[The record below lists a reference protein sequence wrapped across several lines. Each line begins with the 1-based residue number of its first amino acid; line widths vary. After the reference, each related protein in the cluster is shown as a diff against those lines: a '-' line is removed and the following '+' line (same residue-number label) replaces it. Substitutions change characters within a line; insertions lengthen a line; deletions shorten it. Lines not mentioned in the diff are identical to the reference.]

1 MGSLLIGGALY
12 LTDRIR
18 THRKNKK
25 LTLASSSLAHD
36 EKLAAAQ
43 DHLNSPDTPFAY
55 DRKPSLM
62 DEKAQ
67 SVVVMETSH
76 PAYRDVEGV
85 EDVGGV
91 KEVRR
96 SDDGYASDAT
106 RVGEMEEGAK
116 EKEHDDDA
124 LAISREREWEEQT
137 QRRLDRLEN
146 SGDKEWEEQTR
157 RRLDRLD
164 RSGGDIGRAL

>member
-12 LTDRIR
+12 LSDRIR
-18 THRKNKK
+18 THRKNKR
-25 LTLASSSLAHD
+25 LSLATSSQAHD

-43 DHLNSPDTPFAY
+43 DHLNSPDTPYAY

-67 SVVVMETSH
+67 SVVVTETRH
-76 PAYRDVEGV
+76 PAYRTL
-85 EDVGGV
+85 EDVAD
-91 KEVRR
+91 VRR

-106 RVGEMEEGAK
+106 RVGEADENVKG
-116 EKEHDDDA
+116 HDDDA
-124 LAISREREWEEQT
+124 LTQARER
-137 QRRLDRLEN
+137 
-146 SGDKEWEEQTR
+146 EWEEQTR

-164 RSGGDIGRAL
+164 NSGGHQIGRAL

>member
-1 MGSLLIGGALY
+1 MGSLLIGSAIY

-55 DRKPSLM
+55 DRRPSLM

-67 SVVVMETSH
+67 SVVVTETSH
-76 PAYRDVEGV
+76 PAYRDVE
-85 EDVGGV
+85 DV
-91 KEVRR
+91 KEIMR

-106 RVGEMEEGAK
+106 RVGEMDEGVK
-116 EKEHDDDA
+116 EKEYDDDA
-124 LAISREREWEEQT
+124 LAIARERAWEDQT

-146 SGDKEWEEQTR
+146 SGEQKWEEQTR

-164 RSGGDIGRAL
+164 NSEGYIGRAL